1 MDRIKFL
8 LTRLT
13 MLLDNIKILTSKLS
27 LTNTLIDVKLR
38 KDEDV
43 KDLIVK
49 REEIVNE
56 LYTLKDECDNLIKE
70 LEELKQQ
77 IQ

>member
-38 KDEDV
+38 KGENV
-43 KDLIVK
+43 EDLIVK

-77 IQ
+77 I